1 MAEQIQIYQN
11 QAVNFADTSS
21 GGQPPLSRLWA
32 FSGGSISSATGAT
45 ATVFYTNP
53 GLYNVTLT
61 VTDSVGTSKSLVEN
75 NLINVSAAYILS
87 NFTGTPTSA
96 LLMSSPVNF
105 VDASTGEPQPP
116 DTFSWDIGGNSFAT
130 QNVSFSGF
138 DDWFSIGGMPGDA
151 PGDTI
156 SVSAQLTASK
166 GLLTDTEVKSFPVT
180 KIGPVETTFIN
191 TRGNPFYNNDSI
203 FSVEM
208 SGAVPLVTS
217 DIPSY
222 SGSDIVYKLVTNNL
236 TQPLTSF
243 HTTTEDVTLTYS
255 GGIYPIID
263 TGLCESAGY
272 LIVDD
277 FLYNSGLPQIV
288 DGQYITPDIVPGI
301 TGLYFT
307 SSQLDNAYNGVYSPI
322 PGAYA
327 YSLSLIDD
335 VVNSLYPQTNSG
347 QAISFGKTFE
357 TNEVYSTDEYPV
369 VISPM
374 GISAVSGLTGSY
386 NINLTVNY
394 VSGSPQTALIQFN
407 ANGGMGNEIG
417 GAGSYYV
424 MQDTAGPLLGVA
436 SMINLGIAAGI
447 SGGTGTMEAFAS
459 PIYNTNI
466 SGGLTGDY
474 NGLSLKIKSLNVSS
488 ISITDNSQ
496 ALTTL
501 VGGLI
506 IIPPF
511 GFSPL
516 SPSTTT
522 CTGILMNLNI
532 SSYVSQFGTQLNYGG
547 SIF

>member
-1 MAEQIQIYQN
+1 MSEQIQIYQN

-45 ATVFYTNP
+45 ATVYYTNP

-87 NFTGTPTSA
+87 NFTGTPTSS
-96 LLMSSPVNF
+96 LLMSTPVNF

-116 DTFSWDIGGNSFAT
+116 DTFSWDIGGNPFTT

-191 TRGNPFYNNDSI
+191 TRGTLFYDNDSI

-208 SGAVPLVTS
+208 SGAVPLITS
-217 DIPSY
+217 DISY
-222 SGSDIVYKLVTNNL
+222 PGSDIIYKLTTNNV
-236 TQPLTSF
+236 TQPLTGF
-243 HTTTEDVTLTYS
+243 HTTTENVTLTYS
-255 GGIYPIID
+255 GGINPIN
-263 TGLCESAGY
+263 TGLCESDGY

-335 VVNSLYPQTNSG
+335 IVNSLYPQTNSG
-347 QAISFGKTFE
+347 QAVSFNTTFE
-357 TNEVYSTDEYPV
+357 TNGVYSTDEYPV

-374 GISAVSGLTGSY
+374 GISAVPGGTGSY

-394 VSGSPQTALIQFN
+394 VSGSPETALIQFN

-436 SMINLGIAAGI
+436 SMINMGIAASI
-447 SGGTGTMEAFAS
+447 SGGTGTIEAFAS

-466 SGGLTGDY
+466 SGGLTADY
-474 NGLSLKIKSLNVSS
+474 NGLALKIKSLNVSS

-496 ALTTL
+496 ALTIL

-511 GFSPL
+511 GFSIFTP
-516 SPSTTT
+516 SPTT

-532 SSYVSQFGTQLNYGG
+532 SSYVSSFGTQLNYGG
-547 SIF
+547 SIY

>member
-156 SVSAQLTASK
+156 SVIAQLTASK

-217 DIPSY
+217 EIPSY
-222 SGSDIVYKLVTNNL
+222 SGTDIVYKLATNNL
-236 TQPLTSF
+236 TQPLTGF
-243 HTTTEDVTLTYS
+243 HTTTENVTLTYS
-255 GGIYPIID
+255 GGINPID
-263 TGLCESAGY
+263 TGLCESPGY

-347 QAISFGKTFE
+347 QAVSLGKTFE
-357 TNEVYSTDEYPV
+357 TNGVSFTDEYPV

-447 SGGTGTMEAFAS
+447 SGGTGTIEAFAS

-511 GFSPL
+511 GFTPLNPSP
-516 SPSTTT
+516 TT
-522 CTGILMNLNI
+522 CTGILMDLNI
-532 SSYVSQFGTQLNYGG
+532 SSYVSSFGTQLNYGG

>member
-96 LLMSSPVNF
+96 LLMSTPVNF

-116 DTFSWDIGGNSFAT
+116 DTFSWNIGGNTFAT

-138 DDWFSIGGMPGDA
+138 NDWFSIGGMPGDA

-166 GLLTDTEVKSFPVT
+166 GSLADTEVKSFPVT
-180 KIGPVETTFIN
+180 KIGAEETTFIN
-191 TRGNPFYNNDSI
+191 TRGNLFYTNDSI
-203 FSVEM
+203 FSVNM
-208 SGAVPLVTS
+208 SGSVPMVTS

-222 SGSDIVYKLVTNNL
+222 SGSDIVYKLTTNNI
-236 TQPLTSF
+236 TQPLTGF
-243 HTTTEDVTLTYS
+243 HTTTEDVALTYS
-255 GGIYPIID
+255 GGINPID
-263 TGLCESAGY
+263 TGLCESTGY

-277 FLYNSGLPQIV
+277 FLYNSSLPQIM

-335 VVNSLYPQTNSG
+335 IVNSLYPQTNSG
-347 QAISFGKTFE
+347 QAVSFNTTFE

-374 GISAVSGLTGSY
+374 GISAVPGGTGSY

-407 ANGGMGNEIG
+407 ANGGQGNEISG
-417 GAGSYYV
+417 SGSYYV
-424 MQDTAGPLLGVA
+424 MQDTAGPLFGVA
-436 SMINLGIAAGI
+436 SMINLGIVAGI
-447 SGGTGTMEAFAS
+447 SGGTGTIEAFAN

-496 ALTTL
+496 ALNAL

-511 GFSPL
+511 GFSNLNPA
-516 SPSTTT
+516 PTT

-532 SSYVSQFGTQLNYGG
+532 SSYVSSFGTQLNYGG

>member
-1 MAEQIQIYQN
+1 MSEQIQIYQN

-45 ATVFYTNP
+45 ATVFYANP

-61 VTDSVGTSKSLVEN
+61 VTDSVGTSKSLVET
-75 NLINVSAAYILS
+75 NLINVSAAFILS

-96 LLMSSPVNF
+96 LLMSTPVNF

-116 DTFSWDIGGNSFAT
+116 DTFSWNIGGNVFTT

-166 GLLTDTEVKSFPVT
+166 GLLTDTEVKSFPVN
-180 KIGPVETTFIN
+180 KIGAEETTFIN
-191 TRGNPFYNNDSI
+191 TRGTLFYDNDSI
-203 FSVEM
+203 FSVGM

-217 DIPSY
+217 DISY
-222 SGSDIVYKLVTNNL
+222 PGSDIVYKLTTNNL
-236 TQPLTSF
+236 TQPLTGF
-243 HTTTEDVTLTYS
+243 HTTTENVTLTYS
-255 GGIYPIID
+255 GGIIPID
-263 TGLCESAGY
+263 TGLCESNGY
-272 LIVDD
+272 LIVDN
-277 FLYNSGLPQIV
+277 FLYNNGLPQIV

-307 SSQLDNAYNGVYSPI
+307 SSLLDLAYSGTYSP
-322 PGAYA
+322 GGNYA
-327 YSLSLIDD
+327 YSLSLIED

-347 QAISFGKTFE
+347 QAVSLNTTFE

-374 GISAVSGLTGSY
+374 GISAVPGGTGSY

-407 ANGGMGNEIG
+407 ANGGMGNEISG
-417 GAGSYYV
+417 SGSYYV

-447 SGGTGTMEAFAS
+447 SGGTGTIEAFAS

-466 SGGLTGDY
+466 SGGLTADY
-474 NGLSLKIKSLNVSS
+474 NGLALKIKSLNVSS

-496 ALTTL
+496 ALTIL

-511 GFSPL
+511 GFSL
-516 SPSTTT
+516 ASPSPTT

-532 SSYVSQFGTQLNYGG
+532 SSYVSSFGTQLNYGG
-547 SIF
+547 SIY

>member
-21 GGQPPLSRLWA
+21 GGQPPLSRLWT

-45 ATVFYTNP
+45 ATVYYTNP

-61 VTDSVGTSKSLVEN
+61 VTDSVGTSKSLVET
-75 NLINVSAAYILS
+75 NLINVSAAFILS

-96 LLMSSPVNF
+96 LLMSTPVNF

-116 DTFSWDIGGNSFAT
+116 DTFSWNIGGNVFAT

-138 DDWFSIGGMPGDA
+138 DDWFSIGGIPGDA

-166 GLLTDTEVKSFPVT
+166 ALLTDTEVKSFPVT
-180 KIGPVETTFIN
+180 KIGAEETTYIN
-191 TRGNPFYNNDSI
+191 TRGNPFYDNDSV
-203 FSVEM
+203 FTVEM

-222 SGSDIVYKLVTNNL
+222 SGSDIVYKLTTNNA
-236 TQPLTSF
+236 TQPLTGF
-243 HTTTEDVTLTYS
+243 HTTTENVTLTYS
-255 GGIYPIID
+255 GGINPID
-263 TGLCESAGY
+263 TGLCESNGY

-277 FLYNSGLPQIV
+277 FLYGSGLTQIV

-307 SSQLDNAYNGVYSPI
+307 SSQLDNAYNGVYNPS
-322 PGAYA
+322 GNYA
-327 YSLSLIDD
+327 YSLSLIQD

-347 QAISFGKTFE
+347 QAVSLNTTFE
-357 TNEVYSTDEYPV
+357 TNEKWGTDEYPV

-374 GISAVSGLTGSY
+374 GISSLSGGLTGSY
-386 NINLTVNY
+386 IINLTVNY
-394 VSGSPQTALIQFN
+394 VSGSPQTASIQFN
-407 ANGGMGNEIG
+407 ANGGIGNEIG
-417 GAGSYYV
+417 GSGLYYV

-436 SMINLGIAAGI
+436 SMINLGIVAGI
-447 SGGTGTMEAFAS
+447 SGGTGTLEAFAS

-496 ALTTL
+496 ALFSLTSPN
-501 VGGLI
+501 

-511 GFSPL
+511 GFSNSVP
-516 SPSTTT
+516 SPTT

-532 SSYVSQFGTQLNYGG
+532 SSYVSSFGTQLNYGG
-547 SIF
+547 SIY

>member
-1 MAEQIQIYQN
+1 MSEQIQIYQN

-45 ATVFYTNP
+45 ATVFYANP

-61 VTDSVGTSKSLVEN
+61 VTDSVGTSKSLVET
-75 NLINVSAAYILS
+75 NLINVSAAFILS

-96 LLMSSPVNF
+96 LLMSTPVNF

-116 DTFSWDIGGNSFAT
+116 DTFSWNIGGNVFAT
-130 QNVSFSGF
+130 QNVSFPGF
-138 DDWFSIGGMPGDA
+138 NDWFSIGGMPGDA

-180 KIGPVETTFIN
+180 KIGAEETTYIN
-191 TRGNPFYNNDSI
+191 TRGTLFYDNDSI

-208 SGAVPLVTS
+208 SGSVPLVTS

-222 SGSDIVYKLVTNNL
+222 SGSDIVYKLTTNNL
-236 TQPLTSF
+236 TQPLTGF
-243 HTTTEDVTLTYS
+243 HTTTENVTLTYS
-255 GGIYPIID
+255 GGIIPID
-263 TGLCESAGY
+263 TGLCESNGY
-272 LIVDD
+272 LIVDN
-277 FLYNSGLPQIV
+277 FLYNNGLPQIV

-307 SSQLDNAYNGVYSPI
+307 SSLLDLAYSGTYSP
-322 PGAYA
+322 GGNYA
-327 YSLSLIDD
+327 YSLSLIED

-347 QAISFGKTFE
+347 QAVSLNTTFE

-374 GISAVSGLTGSY
+374 GISAVPGGTGSY

-394 VSGSPQTALIQFN
+394 VSGSPETALIQFN

-436 SMINLGIAAGI
+436 SMINMGIAASI
-447 SGGTGTMEAFAS
+447 SGGTGTIEAFAS

-466 SGGLTGDY
+466 SGGLTADY
-474 NGLSLKIKSLNVSS
+474 NGLALKIKSLNVSS

-496 ALTTL
+496 ALTIL

-511 GFSPL
+511 GFSL
-516 SPSTTT
+516 ASPSPTT

-532 SSYVSQFGTQLNYGG
+532 SSYVSSFGTQLNYGG
-547 SIF
+547 SIY

>member
-32 FSGGSISSATGAT
+32 FSGGSIPSATGAT
-45 ATVFYTNP
+45 ATVYYTNA
-53 GLYNVTLT
+53 GLYNVSLT
-61 VTDSVGTSKSLVEN
+61 VTDSVGTAKSLVET
-75 NLINVSAAYILS
+75 NLINVSPAYILS
-87 NFTGTPTSA
+87 NFTGTPSSA

-116 DTFSWDIGGNSFAT
+116 NTFSWNIGGNVFST
-130 QNVSFSGF
+130 QNVSFPGF
-138 DDWFSIGGMPGDA
+138 DDWFSIGGIPGDA

-156 SVSAQLTASK
+156 SVSAQLTVSR

-180 KIGPVETTFIN
+180 KIGPLETTFIN
-191 TRGNPFYNNDSI
+191 TRGTLFYDNDSI

-217 DIPSY
+217 DISY
-222 SGSDIVYKLVTNNL
+222 PGSDIVYKLVTNNV

-243 HTTTEDVTLTYS
+243 HTTTENLTLTYS
-255 GGIYPIID
+255 GGINPID
-263 TGLCESAGY
+263 TGLCESDGY

-277 FLYNSGLPQIV
+277 LLYNLGLPEIV
-288 DGQYITPDIVPGI
+288 DGQYITPDIAPGI

-307 SSQLDNAYNGVYSPI
+307 SSQLDNAYNGVYFPI

-347 QAISFGKTFE
+347 QAVSFNKTFG

-369 VISPM
+369 VISPS
-374 GISAVSGLTGSY
+374 GILAVTGLTGSY

-407 ANGGMGNEIG
+407 ANGGQGNEIL
-417 GAGSYYV
+417 GSGLYYV

-447 SGGTGTMEAFAS
+447 SGGTGTIEAFAN

-496 ALTTL
+496 VLSP
-501 VGGLI
+501 

-511 GFSPL
+511 GFSVTNPA
-516 SPSTTT
+516 PTT
-522 CTGILMNLNI
+522 CTGILMDLNI
-532 SSYVSQFGTQLNYGG
+532 SSYVSSFGTQLNYGG

>member
-21 GGQPPLSRLWA
+21 GGQPPLSRLWT

-45 ATVFYTNP
+45 ATVYYTNP

-61 VTDSVGTSKSLVEN
+61 ITDSVGTSKSLVET
-75 NLINVSAAYILS
+75 NLINVSAAFILS

-96 LLMSSPVNF
+96 LLMSTPVNF

-116 DTFSWDIGGNSFAT
+116 DTFSWNIGGNVFAT

-138 DDWFSIGGMPGDA
+138 DDWFSIGGIPGDA

-166 GLLTDTEVKSFPVT
+166 GSLADTEVKSFPVT
-180 KIGPVETTFIN
+180 KIGAEETTYIN
-191 TRGNPFYNNDSI
+191 TRGNPFYDNDSV
-203 FSVEM
+203 FTVEM

-222 SGSDIVYKLVTNNL
+222 SGSDIVYKLTTNNA
-236 TQPLTSF
+236 TQPLTGF
-243 HTTTEDVTLTYS
+243 HTTTENVTLAYS
-255 GGIYPIID
+255 GGIYPQD
-263 TGLCESAGY
+263 TGLCESGGY

-277 FLYNSGLPQIV
+277 FLYGSGLTQIV

-307 SSQLDNAYNGVYSPI
+307 SSQLDNAYNGAYSPI

-347 QAISFGKTFE
+347 QAVSLNTTFE
-357 TNEVYSTDEYPV
+357 TNEVLGTDEYPV

-374 GISAVSGLTGSY
+374 GISAVPGGTGSY

-394 VSGSPQTALIQFN
+394 VSGSPQTAFIQFN
-407 ANGGMGNEIG
+407 ANGGMGNEISG
-417 GAGSYYV
+417 SGSYYV

-436 SMINLGIAAGI
+436 SMINLGIVAGI
-447 SGGTGTMEAFAS
+447 SGGTGTIEAFAS

-496 ALTTL
+496 ALNTL

-511 GFSPL
+511 GFSNLTP
-516 SPSTTT
+516 SPTT
-522 CTGILMNLNI
+522 CTGILMNLDI
-532 SSYVSQFGTQLNYGG
+532 SSYVSSFGTQLNYGG
-547 SIF
+547 SIY

>member
-11 QAVNFADTSS
+11 QAVNFSDTSS

-45 ATVFYTNP
+45 ATVYYTNP
-53 GLYNVTLT
+53 GLYSVTLT
-61 VTDSVGTSKSLVEN
+61 VTDSVGTSKSLVET

-116 DTFSWDIGGNSFAT
+116 DTFSWNIGGNVFAT

-138 DDWFSIGGMPGDA
+138 NDWFSIGGVDTDA

-156 SVSAQLTASK
+156 SVSAQLTAFK

-191 TRGNPFYNNDSI
+191 TRGTLFYDDDSI

-217 DIPSY
+217 DISY
-222 SGSDIVYKLVTNNL
+222 PGSDIVYKLTTNNA

-255 GGIYPIID
+255 GGINPID
-263 TGLCESAGY
+263 TGLCESDGY
-272 LIVDD
+272 LIVDE
-277 FLYNSGLPQIV
+277 FLYNSGLPQIM

-307 SSQLDNAYNGVYSPI
+307 SQQLDNAYNGVYFPI
-322 PGAYA
+322 PGTYA
-327 YSLSLIDD
+327 YSLSLVNDI
-335 VVNSLYPQTNSG
+335 VNSLYPQTNSG
-347 QAISFGKTFE
+347 QAVSFGKTFE

-369 VISPM
+369 VISPS
-374 GISAVSGLTGSY
+374 GILAVTGLTGSY

-394 VSGSPQTALIQFN
+394 VSGSPQTAAIQFN
-407 ANGGMGNEIG
+407 ANGGQGNEILG
-417 GAGSYYV
+417 TGLYYV

-436 SMINLGIAAGI
+436 SMINLGIVAGI
-447 SGGTGTMEAFAS
+447 SGGTGTIEAFAN

-496 ALTTL
+496 VLSP
-501 VGGLI
+501 

-511 GFSPL
+511 GFSVSNPA
-516 SPSTTT
+516 PKT

-532 SSYVSQFGTQLNYGG
+532 SSYVSSYGTQLNYGG
-547 SIF
+547 SIL